1 MTHANDTPLEPGMRG
16 ENYEALLTI
25 RKVLENV

>member
-16 ENYEALLTI
+16 ETHEEFLTI